1 MAIINQNSVLL
12 VVLYKKTIIESSTLN
27 SFINQ
32 CSEFHSKVSLI
43 IWDNSPY
50 SQEGSL
56 EIPLYIKYKYYN
68 KNNEKLSV
76 IYNYIS
82 NLYPD
87 TVIHIFDQDS
97 YIDNKYFSKVFDAV
111 NHNPSINLFI
121 PYIKRG
127 YFYESPA
134 KRVLHKGVF
143 NKQLS
148 IGINQSSKLLCIAS
162 GMSIRTNCIINNVP
176 FDENLNFYGIDSK
189 FCIDYS
195 KIYKYYYL
203 LDYELHHNLSKY
215 EKEEFRIKFWRLNN
229 QNKAILYIAK
239 RISIIAFVSGCIGCV
254 RQYIKFL
261 LNFIAKK

>member
-1 MAIINQNSVLL
+1 MCIIRQNSILL
-12 VVLYKKTIIESSTLN
+12 VVLYKKTTAESSTIN

-32 CSEFHSKVSLI
+32 CDNYHSKVTLV

-50 SQEGSL
+50 SQEDSL
-56 EIPLYIKYKYYN
+56 EIPNRIKYNYYN
-68 KNNEKLSV
+68 KDNEKLSV

-82 NLYPD
+82 KLYPN
-87 TVIHIFDQDS
+87 TIIHIFDQDS
-97 YIDNKYFSKVFDAV
+97 YIDNTYFSKVFTATKQ
-111 NHNPSINLFI
+111 NPDINLFI

-127 YFYESPA
+127 DIYDSPA
-134 KRVLHKGVF
+134 KRILHKGVF
-143 NKQLS
+143 GKNIS
-148 IGINQSSKLLCIAS
+148 IGINQSNKFLCIAS

-195 KIYKYYYL
+195 KRNKYYFL
-203 LDYELHHNLSKY
+203 IDYELKHNLSKY
-215 EKEEFRIKFWRLNN
+215 EKEKFNVKLWRLNN

-239 RISIIAFVSGCIGCV
+239 EISLIAFISGCIGCI

-261 LNFIAKK
+261 FKSFH